1 MTKFSRT
8 QKFTKAN
15 IANVPQ
21 NKAII
26 YKIKSRQGENLYTG
40 IAGRGR
46 SQDRLLEHKDLKKEQ
61 IPEGTRFQY
70 AQVNT
75 KDRAHQIEKSIIN
88 KEQPEQNDLDRRLK
102 EHLDLKNEENECLVE
117 RLRKYHA
124 AFSFVSGYRYFD
136 GKM

>member
-21 NKAII
+21 DKAII
-26 YKIKSRQGENLYTG
+26 YKIKSRSGENLYTG

-46 SQDRLLEHKDLKKEQ
+46 GQDRLVEHKDIKKEH

-70 AQVNT
+70 AQVKT
-75 KDRAHQIEKSIIN
+75 KVRAYQIEKSII
-88 KEQPEQNDLDRRLK
+88 KSEQPE
-102 EHLDLKNEENECLVE
+102 HNEQH
-117 RLRKYHA
+117 K
-124 AFSFVSGYRYFD
+124 
-136 GKM
+136 